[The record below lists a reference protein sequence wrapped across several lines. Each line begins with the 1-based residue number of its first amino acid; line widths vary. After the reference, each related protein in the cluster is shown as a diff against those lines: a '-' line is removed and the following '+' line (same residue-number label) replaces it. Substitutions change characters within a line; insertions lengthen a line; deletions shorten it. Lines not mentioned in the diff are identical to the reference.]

1 MRPSLRN
8 NLVIALGALASA
20 VAIAQGISSYQ
31 LCSSGMSALLDLRLE
46 QVATRMRNGYADSI
60 PVRPERG
67 SQPSRD
73 IVITIRKPD
82 AEVPFRST
90 EPSLPLPPDAAAG
103 FTSHEVNG
111 ERWRIFT
118 LREPE
123 TLIQVAQ
130 RSSVRDQ
137 LERETAVKTLWP
149 TLALLPLVLGAVL
162 LIVHASLR
170 KVNQLGNEVQA
181 IDVSHL
187 KLLPVSRVPVELLPF
202 VDSINLMIGRLA
214 QSIEAERKFI
224 ADAAHELRT
233 PLTALQLQ
241 ADNLQ
246 PHIAPGNQER
256 FCELRSGIT
265 RSGAL
270 IAQLLRLARADAPRP
285 GGTIEPADVAAIVVD
300 AVSGVLPLAAARG
313 IDIGAEQM
321 VAGKVAAV
329 GADVAVAVRNLVTN
343 AVRYTPDGGTIDLSM
358 RTEDNA
364 VWVEVTDTGPGI
376 SEELLPRVFDRF
388 FRANLDVEGTGLG
401 LSIVKAITAKYGGQA
416 VIRNRDDGKSGI
428 VAAVSFPLAGGAVH
442 A

>member
-149 TLALLPLVLGAVL
+149 TLALLPLVLALRCSSERSLCAEGLMDQLCGPLAERL
-162 LIVHASLR
+162 ERRLRLGKNRLEPGLIIRSCQPYESPMSQSESSSTRQHSKKPKMAGVVYAAYTPNKS
-170 KVNQLGNEVQA
+170 
-181 IDVSHL
+181 VSSNTLNGQGMTHCW
-187 KLLPVSRVPVELLPF
+187 PVSSMTRG
-202 VDSINLMIGRLA
+202 DGHA
-214 QSIEAERKFI
+214 
-224 ADAAHELRT
+224 RT
-233 PLTALQLQ
+233 GKVTSEILTWL
-241 ADNLQ
+241 
-246 PHIAPGNQER
+246 G
-256 FCELRSGIT
+256 
-265 RSGAL
+265 
-270 IAQLLRLARADAPRP
+270 
-285 GGTIEPADVAAIVVD
+285 
-300 AVSGVLPLAAARG
+300 GVLHVSDCLAPAAE
-313 IDIGAEQM
+313 AFWY
-321 VAGKVAAV
+321 A
-329 GADVAVAVRNLVTN
+329 
-343 AVRYTPDGGTIDLSM
+343 YT
-358 RTEDNA
+358 
-364 VWVEVTDTGPGI
+364 
-376 SEELLPRVFDRF
+376 
-388 FRANLDVEGTGLG
+388 
-401 LSIVKAITAKYGGQA
+401 
-416 VIRNRDDGKSGI
+416 
-428 VAAVSFPLAGGAVH
+428 
-442 A
+442 